1 MKVHYRWHPYFGQKV
16 RIRQVQ
22 ERADGR
28 YVRVQDPGG
37 IVVLMASW
45 MLDPLLCAAM
55 TVGPPRVDYA
65 TLIELGKLLIDARL
79 NKVSSEET
87 TNVQEEHD
95 EIARRGVSAA
105 GSPPAELDVRLP
117 AAGGIEHGGPEQS
130 EPGLGAYLDAG
141 SRPHRRGAR
150 R

>member
-1 MKVHYRWHPYFGQKV
+1 MEVHYRWHPYFGQRA

-28 YVRVQDPGG
+28 HVRVQDPAG

-65 TLIELGKLLIDARL
+65 TLIELDKLLIDARP

-105 GSPPAELDVRLP
+105 GS
-117 AAGGIEHGGPEQS
+117 
-130 EPGLGAYLDAG
+130 
-141 SRPHRRGAR
+141 
-150 R
+150 